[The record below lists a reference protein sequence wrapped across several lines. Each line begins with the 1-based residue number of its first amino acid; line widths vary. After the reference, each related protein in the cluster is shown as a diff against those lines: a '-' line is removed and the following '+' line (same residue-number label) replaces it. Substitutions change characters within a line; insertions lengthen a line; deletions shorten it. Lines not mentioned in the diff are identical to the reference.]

1 MSLGL
6 IVPHI
11 VGICKWFLCLFSSR
25 DLTNLL
31 PIAILNIERA
41 LPVAGWPPI
50 AGLRSNRQLWRLGRL
65 LLFIIDLDYEA
76 DNADDN

>member
-11 VGICKWFLCLFSSR
+11 AGICKWFLCLFSSR

-41 LPVAGWPPI
+41 LPVAGWTPI